1 METPLDTVN
10 RLIQAINEGDL
21 ATAVA
26 LYEPDAVLV
35 AQPGQ
40 VARGSAQLRE
50 ALNAF
55 VALRPTLTS
64 KVQHVLEA
72 GDVALYLGRWQL
84 RGKDPAGGPVMLSGE
99 STDVL
104 RRQPDGRWL
113 IAIDDPWGTQL
124 LGPA

>member
-1 METPLDTVN
+1 
-10 RLIQAINEGDL
+10 
-21 ATAVA
+21 
-26 LYEPDAVLV
+26 
-35 AQPGQ
+35 
-40 VARGSAQLRE
+40 
-50 ALNAF
+50 
-55 VALRPTLTS
+55 LRPTLTS

-84 RGKDPAGGPVMLSGE
+84 RGTDPAGGPVMLSGE